1 VERTGCIRLDIN
13 ALVDGVVV
21 GLSDHSDIKM
31 LCHLILA
38 KLCKE
43 STAVPAVIAKVQS
56 IIDAID
62 KTLNAKIKADA
73 VKQERDRHEEMLRSA
88 LGAVAA
94 LDNVDGIAGGVWRA
108 FMDKIHSTPATA
120 ALIL

>member
-1 VERTGCIRLDIN
+1 
-13 ALVDGVVV
+13 
-21 GLSDHSDIKM
+21 M

-43 STAVPAVIAKVQS
+43 STAVPAIVTKLQS
-56 IIDAID
+56 IVDAVD

-73 VKQERDRHEEMLRSA
+73 VKQEKDRHEEMLKSA

-94 LDNVDGIAGGVWRA
+94 LNNVDGIGTGTWRT
-108 FMDKIHSTPATA
+108 FMDNIAANPALAT
-120 ALIL
+120 LYP